1 VARDTHAG
9 YLTNELILA
18 SILDTGR
25 RLLIGTAPMRLLAEV
40 AYLSPIAG
48 SLPFLSG
55 QGVWLT
61 VGGGRVRGWMLP
73 SSLGEQLRLPPT

>member
-1 VARDTHAG
+1 
-9 YLTNELILA
+9 
-18 SILDTGR
+18 
-25 RLLIGTAPMRLLAEV
+25 MRLLVEV

-73 SSLGEQLRLPPT
+73 SPGRATAPPADLTACAKSPRLAGRY